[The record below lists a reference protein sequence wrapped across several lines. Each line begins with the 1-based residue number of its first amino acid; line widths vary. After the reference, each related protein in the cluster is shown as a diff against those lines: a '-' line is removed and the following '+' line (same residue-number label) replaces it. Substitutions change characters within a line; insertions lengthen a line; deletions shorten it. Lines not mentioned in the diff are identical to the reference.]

1 LILEIIIVVAGVT
14 AVVSS
19 LMAMRLSR
27 TYGDKKTIAIEALS
41 TIWTKHK
48 NITLS
53 LDELVGI
60 WRAANGQVVEKE
72 KEVHYKHPEIQ
83 ELYERYVRGRTY
95 SNSTSGE
102 VIREIL
108 SLLDKEGDC
117 PSVVNTK
124 GEPEGLIAKNTFDA
138 LAQIPLYKHALNVAE
153 HMIKA
158 FRNSASMLPKVL
170 ITALGHD
177 LGKLPSARSKLY
189 SMGDHPIISITI
201 LEGLAG
207 YKELPFRDEISKAI
221 LEHHRVTKGLLAEKL
236 KEADHASRR
245 MEMSGVAKEI
255 VSDESSQPEQNI
267 KEQAIAPSAKQ
278 EQTTVSSAKQEQA
291 IAPSSEQ
298 ATAPSLE
305 QATVPSLEQVTVPN
319 ESSHS
324 VFAEQASQPDADI
337 FSPATSSE
345 AKDKQSIPKE
355 IPLEWFDSEA
365 FLKELKPYINRL
377 WGERWNA
384 FSMPDG
390 YVYFQTGVIEE
401 VAKKL
406 GKNDPNIALMDT
418 SREMKHSVMFSI
430 IQRLKRDK
438 DAIARGLI
446 KDQYFGGRFVIT
458 MTDGKTFDGYFTPFV
473 AEAFGEKVS
482 AFEILKQ
489 KKLKK
494 IEKVEPMLN
503 A

>member
-1 LILEIIIVVAGVT
+1 MILEIIIVVAGVT
-14 AVVSS
+14 AIVSS
-19 LMAMRLSR
+19 LMLMRLSR
-27 TYGDKKTIAIEALS
+27 TYGGKKTIAIEALS

-60 WRAANGQVVEKE
+60 WRATNSQLVQEE

-83 ELYERYVRGRTY
+83 ELYERYVRGRTF
-95 SNSTSGE
+95 SNSTSGG

-108 SLLDKEGDC
+108 SLLDTEGDC

-158 FRNSASMLPKVL
+158 FRGSASMLPKVL

-177 LGKLPSARSKLY
+177 LGKLPSARRRLY

-207 YKELPFRDEISKAI
+207 YKELPFKDEISKAI
-221 LEHHRVTKGLLAEKL
+221 LEHHRVTKGLLSEKL

-245 MEMSGVAKEI
+245 MEMAGVVKEI
-255 VSDESSQPEQNI
+255 VLDEYSQPTKQNI
-267 KEQAIAPSAKQ
+267 EAQETAPSI
-278 EQTTVSSAKQEQA
+278 EQTT
-291 IAPSSEQ
+291 I
-298 ATAPSLE
+298 
-305 QATVPSLEQVTVPN
+305 PN
-319 ESSHS
+319 
-324 VFAEQASQPDADI
+324 VFTEQASQPDADI

-406 GKNDPNIALMDT
+406 GKNDPNIALLDT

-458 MTDGKTFDGYFTPFV
+458 MADGKTFDGYFTPFV
-473 AEAFGEKVS
+473 AEAFGEQVS

-494 IEKVEPMLN
+494 IEKVEPMLTN
-503 A
+503 V

>member
-14 AVVSS
+14 AIVSS
-19 LMAMRLSR
+19 LMLMRLSR
-27 TYGDKKTIAIEALS
+27 TYGGKKTIAIEALS

-60 WRAANGQVVEKE
+60 WRATNSQLVQEE

-83 ELYERYVRGRTY
+83 ELYERYVRGRTF
-95 SNSTSGE
+95 SNSTSGG

-108 SLLDKEGDC
+108 SLLDTEGDC

-158 FRNSASMLPKVL
+158 FRGSASMLPKVL

-177 LGKLPSARSKLY
+177 LGKLPSARRRLY

-207 YKELPFRDEISKAI
+207 YKELPFKDEISKAI
-221 LEHHRVTKGLLAEKL
+221 LEHHRVTKGMLAEKL

-255 VSDESSQPEQNI
+255 ASDESSQPEQNI
-267 KEQAIAPSAKQ
+267 E

-291 IAPSSEQ
+291 
-298 ATAPSLE
+298 
-305 QATVPSLEQVTVPN
+305 TVSN
-319 ESSHS
+319 
-324 VFAEQASQPDADI
+324 VFAEQTSQPDADI

-406 GKNDPNIALMDT
+406 GKNDPNIALLDT

-458 MTDGKTFDGYFTPFV
+458 MADGKTFDGYFTPFV
-473 AEAFGEKVS
+473 AEAFGEQVS

-494 IEKVEPMLN
+494 IEKVEPMLTN
-503 A
+503 V